1 MSCLP
6 TIINRPG
13 SRGAPGVTY
22 TICCSKTYA
31 QTLFLGCSVKSFNC
45 SLGWGGEA
53 SRLSVEL
60 AYDSCAYPVLKDIN
74 GNPVP
79 RPNGS
84 DEYTRSLLNN
94 DFNKDENGNN
104 LVPGKVYYRPEGD
117 KVVSKYFYGPDPGF
131 YADMPNPL
139 DSVDIIG
146 CPVYFKY
153 NDFEFSGIVK
163 NWENTG
169 NSGGTQTYTVSI
181 ESPSFLLSQTQM
193 ILGDYTGA
201 IFVKS
206 NSFPPFGFSKFAYG
220 DYRGKIAEQNIPN
233 VINVYGYLEDV
244 TNINSN
250 QPLDSSG
257 VPEYRFGA
265 SGRNDEGLLA
275 IPIIAAAQ
283 DLLNSPLPYTKQK
296 IMRYSPFGRIVG
308 ITPKYKTSALD
319 INNTYIMG
327 LVQPQPDPVGLNRI
341 MYTIDITQINNDNAI
356 PPYYRI
362 NENYMSILDFVSNIC
377 DSTGKELYITLD
389 FQIVDGAMFP
399 RIVVNTITRLNQP
412 PDGAVQSYVDYLSG
426 LGISVASY
434 AKGEEYNNTRP
445 VRSMYI
451 GGKQQRL
458 YQVRN
463 TKYAIS
469 QWVLR
474 YNAHK
479 NMFTQV
485 SHSLPQDY
493 RLPNVSSLRNPAHYG
508 QNTPATAFGRVE
520 LPSDFNQVDSA
531 PLTRKNINRGNYLPE
546 KNVGAIGSIP
556 DSMWYPSSD
565 SDSICPYFGTND
577 ITGVVRKVYNHRTG
591 FIVEFTTSEIGLAI
605 SRTPAFNDTVG
616 VSESEIRAA
625 MAGLDE
631 YVGFMS
637 AVVDD
642 AAFMGGP
649 AGADSALQTWGKVLS
664 PLLGLGALRSMAQ
677 GIAQTSNKV
686 NNSQSGSS
694 SVPIN
699 PRTSFMTDNP
709 IFNIVVKLQEY
720 LKKIGDEY
728 YGRKFMVSIPTP
740 DFWRDSRVFSPPIQI
755 GSNFDGSPILL
766 TEGTNKVYYAYEP
779 ADFAWEEAGNM
790 IDDSLLVGN
799 AAMDLFTKEDGTI
812 EPIIGYINNA
822 QYNYSKEFNKALWD
836 GTRNNGTNNFFQ
848 FWKYE
853 AYRNAGIVYGNTAAT
868 NFWEPLLKFPGTE
881 QYTIARNA
889 PATDPFGTTIP
900 AQYSYKTY
908 LKAKVEKE
916 LQTYVT
922 SMGSVVAKVII
933 TTDPVQINPINPQ
946 ALSIRTLAVEYLANN
961 YGGVLG
967 FRAAKILSLADN
979 FVQANN
985 NTFNV
990 NNVLSQN
997 KDNQQ
1002 YTNMAA
1008 VPKMAVPAFAAI
1020 PLVFNN
1026 CVYGPWISAPD
1037 LVMNN
1042 IFGGQK
1048 NPLNRLENLVGGVK
1062 LEINNDLV
1070 PWNYGGMRILDE
1082 AALLMTGQDNDY
1094 QTKSETGQLTV
1105 YGTPEL
1111 NLGDELKAVAF
1122 AFRGPTVNNVQVQI
1136 SENGPTT
1143 TYTFRTFT
1151 RKFTLF
1157 NKESA
1162 DRLKS
1167 AGQSSIKM
1175 SRELRQ
1181 QARNTTEKLRGLST
1195 TAAFSS
1201 YDFTGSKLTAYSP
1214 MSVLVGFSSP
1224 YVSPK
1229 TQLNPGFYQPNKY
1242 SGDSIK
1248 QLTTVSLQD
1257 TRELT
1262 QEFDHLYASKSFMSL
1277 DGLLSP
1283 VSFYPT
1289 LNNSTTP
1296 YKRYAKAGCPMCGGT
1311 KQYTVANKQLYC
1323 DFCTEDPAGTEEAQ
1337 NNTGGGGKLPPFI
1350 LSNQADERILQD
1362 PNKLST
1368 LLTQVF
1374 ITKRINYVNLNPII
1388 MPVGELR
1395 NKYAQQNDFNAH
1407 HIDIVGRSSVPMLG
1421 SLSITDN
1428 LAINQG
1434 GLEFLD
1440 QNNDLS
1446 DVDWNAYAFDQE
1458 AGLQPKLLQSNHR
1471 FLGLRGPLVMA
1482 GWGFDTEGYPVPN
1495 ASGEPKQLD
1504 NEGYPKRIQSLED
1517 LQGGFQ
1523 NYPGTILG
1531 KNQEIRDGK
1540 WTKPKKENEFM
1551 KGWGLRPD
1559 SWPVGP
1565 VDLRW
1570 DESRKVWT
1578 AASDHYRL
1586 VDVQLEDNLLS
1597 PFPARGYLHA
1607 VDKNDPLPSG
1617 LRRMVFV
1624 KDSSNIYGAPRGAKL
1639 LCYYD
1644 QSTGFYEPVSKQNIM
1659 ATGYIQSNGTAIVY
1673 NSYAKGYDE
1682 YTGEPVTPEPLQIE
1696 FNNFLNF
1703 PLTTNNQPG
1712 MFVFMNNEWVL
1723 MSTHSCGN

>member
-1 MSCLP
+1 MACSP

-13 SRGAPGVTY
+13 ANGGPGATY
-22 TICCSKTYA
+22 RICCSKTYA

-60 AYDSCAYPVLKDIN
+60 AYDNCAYPNLVDIN
-74 GNPVP
+74 GNVIP

-84 DEYTRSLLNN
+84 DEYTQSLLNN
-94 DFNKDENGNN
+94 NFAKDENGNN
-104 LVPGKVYYRPEGD
+104 LVPGKVFYQPQGN
-117 KVVSKYFYGPDPGF
+117 KVVSKYHYGPDPGF
-131 YADMPNPL
+131 YADMPNPEH
-139 DSVDIIG
+139 SVDIIG

-169 NSGGTQTYTVSI
+169 NSGGTKTYTVSI

-193 ILGDYTGA
+193 ILGDYAGA

-206 NSFPPFGFSKFAYG
+206 DSFPPFGFSKFAYG
-220 DYRGKIAEQNIPN
+220 DYKGKIAEQNIPN
-233 VINVYGYLEDV
+233 VINVYGYLEDI
-244 TNINSN
+244 TNVNSN
-250 QPLDSSG
+250 QPLDDYG
-257 VPEYRFGA
+257 IPKYQFGA

-275 IPIIAAAQ
+275 IPIIMAVQ
-283 DLLNSPLPYTKQK
+283 DLLNAPQPYTKQK
-296 IMRYSPFGRIVG
+296 IMRYSPFGRMAG
-308 ITPKYKTSALD
+308 ITPKLKISAED
-319 INNTYIMG
+319 INNTYTMG
-327 LVQPQPDPVGLNRI
+327 LVQPFLDPIGLKRI
-341 MYTIDITQINNDNAI
+341 LYTIDITQINKDNTI
-356 PPYYRI
+356 PAYYRI
-362 NENYMSILDFVSNIC
+362 NQNYMSILDFVSNIC
-377 DSTGKELYITLD
+377 DNTGKEFYISLD
-389 FQIVDGAMFP
+389 FQIENSIMYP
-399 RIVVNTITRLNQP
+399 RITVNTVTRLDQP
-412 PDGAVQSYVDYLSG
+412 PDGAVQSYIDYLSD
-426 LGISVASY
+426 LGISVSSY
-434 AKGEEYNNTRP
+434 SKGEEYNNTRP

-463 TKYAIS
+463 NKYALS

-479 NMFTQV
+479 NMFTTV
-485 SHSLPQDY
+485 NHSTTQDY
-493 RLPNVSSLRNPAHYG
+493 RFPNLSSLRNPLHYNV
-508 QNTPATAFGRVE
+508 NTAASSFGRVE
-520 LPSDFNQVDSA
+520 LPSDFYQLESA
-531 PLTRKNINRGNYLPE
+531 LTRKTINRGNYLPE
-546 KNVGAIGSIP
+546 RNVGGIGIFP
-556 DSMWYPSSD
+556 DSVWYPSSD

-577 ITGVVRKVYNHRTG
+577 ITGIVRKVYSHRTG

-605 SRTPAFNDTVG
+605 NRSPALNETVG
-616 VSESEIRAA
+616 ISESEIRAA

-637 AVVDD
+637 AVIDD
-642 AAFMGGP
+642 AIAIGGP
-649 AGADSALQTWGKVLS
+649 QAGNSALQSWSKVLL
-664 PLLGLGALRSMAQ
+664 PLLGPGALRTMAQ
-677 GIAQTSNKV
+677 GIAQTSNKI

-709 IFNIVVKLQEY
+709 IFSIVVKLQEY

-728 YGRKFMVSIPTP
+728 YGRKFMVSIPSP
-740 DFWRDSRVFSPPIQI
+740 DFWRDSRIFSPPIQI
-755 GSNFDGSPILL
+755 GNNFDGSPIFL
-766 TEGTNKVYYAYEP
+766 TEGTNKTYYAYEP

-790 IDDSLLVGN
+790 VDDMLVVGN

-812 EPIIGYINNA
+812 EPIMGYINNA

-836 GTRNNGTNNFFQ
+836 ATRTNGNDQFFQ

-853 AYRNAGIVYGNTAAT
+853 AYRNAGIVYGNDAST
-868 NFWEPLLKFPGTE
+868 NFWEPLLKFPGSE
-881 QYTIARNA
+881 QYTVPRNQA
-889 PATDPFGTTIP
+889 STDPFQTTIP
-900 AQYSYKTY
+900 AERSYKTY

-922 SMGSVVAKVII
+922 SFGTVVAKVIVS
-933 TTDPVQINPINPQ
+933 TDPVQINPINPQ
-946 ALSIRTLAVEYLANN
+946 ALSIRTLAVEYLAND
-961 YGGVLG
+961 YTGVFGL
-967 FRAAKILSLADN
+967 RAGKILALADN
-979 FVQANN
+979 FVQANSD
-985 NTFNV
+985 TFNA

-997 KDNQQ
+997 KENQQ
-1002 YTNMAA
+1002 FTNMAA
-1008 VPKMAVPAFAAI
+1008 VPKMAVPAFAAV
-1020 PLVFNN
+1020 PLVFNTS
-1026 CVYGPWISAPD
+1026 VYGPWISAPD
-1037 LVMNN
+1037 LVINN
-1042 IFGGQK
+1042 IFGNQT
-1048 NPLNRLENLVGGVK
+1048 NPLDRLENLVGGVK
-1062 LEINNDLV
+1062 LEINPDLV
-1070 PWNYGGMRILDE
+1070 PWNYGGMRVLDE
-1082 AALLMTGQDNDY
+1082 AALLMVGQDNDY

-1105 YGTPEL
+1105 YGTPEF
-1111 NLGDELKAVAF
+1111 NLGNELKAAAF
-1122 AFRGPTVNNVQVQI
+1122 AFRGPTVNNIQVQI
-1136 SENGPTT
+1136 SESGPTT

-1162 DRLKS
+1162 DRLKA

-1181 QARNTTEKLRGLST
+1181 QARTTTERLRGLST
-1195 TAAFSS
+1195 SASFSS

-1229 TQLNPGFYQPNKY
+1229 TQLNPGFYQPNNF

-1262 QEFDHLYASKSFMSL
+1262 QEFDHLYGSKAFMSL

-1283 VSFYPT
+1283 ISFYPT
-1289 LNNSTTP
+1289 LNNSTAA
-1296 YKRYAKAGCPMCGGT
+1296 YKRYAKAGCPICGGT
-1311 KQYTVANKQLYC
+1311 KQFVFNNKTLYC
-1323 DFCTEDPAGTEEAQ
+1323 DFCSDQAAGTEAAQ

-1350 LSNQADERILQD
+1350 LSNQADETILQD

-1368 LLTQVF
+1368 LLAQGF

-1395 NKYAQQNDFNAH
+1395 NKYAQQTDFNAH
-1407 HIDIVGRSSVPMLG
+1407 HIDIIGRSNVPMLG

-1428 LAINQG
+1428 LAINQN

-1440 QNNDLS
+1440 QNNSLS
-1446 DVDWNAYAFDQE
+1446 DVDWNSYAFDQE
-1458 AGLQPKLLQSNHR
+1458 AGLEPKFLQMNHR

-1504 NEGYPKRIQSLED
+1504 NEGYPKRISSLED

-1523 NYPGTILG
+1523 NYSGVILG
-1531 KNQEIRDGK
+1531 KNQEIKDGK
-1540 WTKPKKENEFM
+1540 WTTPKKENEFM

-1559 SWPVGP
+1559 TWPVGP
-1565 VDLRW
+1565 IDLRW
-1570 DESRKVWT
+1570 DESRRVWT
-1578 AASDHYRL
+1578 AASDQYRL

-1659 ATGYIQSNGTAIVY
+1659 ASGYVQSNGTAIVY
-1673 NSYAKGYDE
+1673 NSYEKGYDE
-1682 YTGEPVTPEPLQIE
+1682 YTGEPVTPDPLQIE

-1703 PLTTNNQPG
+1703 PLTTENQPG
-1712 MFVFMNNEWVL
+1712 LFVFMNNEWVL
-1723 MSTHSCGN
+1723 MSTYSCGN